1 MASAIVLLV
10 SLVALSLRYP
20 DIRRAAGNA
29 VVAEIR
35 RMSLFVTFTLR
46 ERLSEKSLRTLPVR
60 RWSKPPARPVNI
72 GPSTLWWTGRAALH
86 IRFVPEL
93 ADWKSCLYRPDR
105 FRKECQ
111 QNWTIRKRDQHGDDS
126 TL

>member
-1 MASAIVLLV
+1 CAGSRNVHVKRPFASAFRNITSLGTSHLRRSLSLALFGDSIGPAMASAIVLLV

-72 GPSTLWWTGRAALH
+72 GPS
-86 IRFVPEL
+86 
-93 ADWKSCLYRPDR
+93 
-105 FRKECQ
+105 
-111 QNWTIRKRDQHGDDS
+111 
-126 TL
+126 

>member
-46 ERLSEKSLRTLPVR
+46 ERLSRNRLGHCRF
-60 RWSKPPARPVNI
+60 AG
-72 GPSTLWWTGRAALH
+72 GPNRLL
-86 IRFVPEL
+86 
-93 ADWKSCLYRPDR
+93 DR
-105 FRKECQ
+105 
-111 QNWTIRKRDQHGDDS
+111 
-126 TL
+126 